1 MRFSVV
7 AASLLAAC
15 AQAIQITSPTKLQV
29 VDLAAGFE
37 VKWSTVSSDVTKAR
51 LFLVNMAGGG
61 EPFSKDLGEIDL
73 TKGSIVVTEPS
84 APNGEGYQFNVQSV
98 SQHNT
103 GILAQSQQFEVKSTK
118 KTASSTTTTAS
129 TTSTSASASG
139 SASGSDVVSAESSKT
154 TLAPSVTGAASSN
167 GTKTA
172 ATSISTGAAGSYQAV
187 QGGSFLALIMGV
199 LAVVA

>member
-7 AASLLAAC
+7 AASLLAVC

-37 VKWSTVSSDVTKAR
+37 VKWSTVSSDVTKAH
-51 LFLVNMAGGG
+51 LFLVNMAGGSQ
-61 EPFSKDLGEIDL
+61 PFSKDLGEVDL
-73 TKGSIVVTEPS
+73 TKGSIVVVEPS

-103 GILAQSQQFEVKSTK
+103 GILAQSQQFEVKSVKKSTK
-118 KTASSTTTTAS
+118 STTTAAS
-129 TTSTSASASG
+129 STSASAS
-139 SASGSDVVSAESSKT
+139 ASGSDASAVSSEASSRT
-154 TLAPSVTGAASSN
+154 TLAPTVTGAASSN
-167 GTKTA
+167 STKSSS
-172 ATSISTGAAGSYQAV
+172 TSVSTGAAASYQAV
-187 QGGSFLALIMGV
+187 QGGSFLALAMGL